1 MAETL
6 TRTASIR
13 PWVTDK
19 IFMGLSPREYLQSLV
34 TPGNIIS
41 ALILVVGVPIMVY
54 RFVAGLS
61 AVTNLS
67 QTAPWGLWIGFDM
80 LGGVALAAGGYTI
93 ASSVYI
99 FGLKEYRPIV
109 RPAVLTGFL
118 GYLFAVFGLLMDL
131 GQPWR
136 IPYPIFYSAGPTS
149 VMFEVGW
156 CVFLYTTVLFIEF
169 TPPIFEWLGL
179 KKLRAYAM
187 QLTLAATVFGVV
199 LSTLHQS
206 SLGAL
211 FLLTPTKLHP
221 LWYSSFIPLYF
232 FISSVIAGLSMV
244 IFESALSHRIFR
256 DQLDPTKHVDLDGLT
271 VGLAKGAS
279 VVLFAYFFLLLQGLA
294 DGGDWHY
301 LATPYGYWYMF
312 EVGGFVLLPCLLYAH
327 AARTAN
333 ARLARGTAILTVAG
347 IVLNR
352 LNVSVIAMNWNAEV
366 RYVPS
371 WMEVVV
377 SITIVTMGIMTYRW
391 IVNRMPVL
399 HDHPEFGDAH

>member
-1 MAETL
+1 MADTM
-6 TRTASIR
+6 TRTAGAT
-13 PWVTDK
+13 PWVADK
-19 IFMGLSPREYLQSLV
+19 LFMGLSPRAYLRSLL
-34 TPGNIIS
+34 TPGN
-41 ALILVVGVPIMVY
+41 LLVAVIFVAGIQLMVY
-54 RFVAGLS
+54 RFYAGLG

-80 LGGVALAAGGYTI
+80 LSGVALAAGGYTI
-93 ASSVYI
+93 AAAVHI

-156 CVFLYTTVLFIEF
+156 CVCLYTTVLFIEF

-179 KKLRAYAM
+179 KTLRNYAM
-187 QLTLAATVFGVV
+187 QLMLAATVLGVV

-211 FLLTPTKLHP
+211 FLMAPTKLHP
-221 LWYSSFIPLYF
+221 LWYSPFMPLFF
-232 FISSVIAGLSMV
+232 FISSVVAGLSMV
-244 IFESALSHRIFR
+244 IVESALSHKIFR
-256 DQLDPTKHVDLDGLT
+256 DRLDPTKHVDMDGLT
-271 VGLAKGAS
+271 IGLAKGAS
-279 VVLFAYFFLLLQGLA
+279 VVLFAYFFLLLQGVA
-294 DGGDWHY
+294 EGDKWHY

-312 EVGGFVLLPCLLYAH
+312 EIGGFVLLPCLLYAH

-333 ARLARGTAILTVAG
+333 ARLARGTAVLAIIG

-352 LNVSVIAMNWNAEV
+352 LNVSIIAMNWNAQV
-366 RYVPS
+366 RYVPT

-377 SITIVTMGIMTYRW
+377 SITIVTMGVMVYRW

-399 HDHPEFGDAH
+399 QEHPDFVDAH

>member
-6 TRTASIR
+6 TRTAAIR
-13 PWVTDK
+13 PWVTEK
-19 IFMGLSPREYLQSLV
+19 VLLGLSPREYVRSLV
-34 TPGNIIS
+34 TPVNLVA
-41 ALILVVGVPIMVY
+41 ALILLVGVPIMVY
-54 RFVAGLS
+54 RFIFGLS
-61 AVTNLS
+61 SVTNLS

-118 GYLFAVFGLLMDL
+118 GYLFAVIGLLMDL

-156 CVFLYTTVLFIEF
+156 CVALYTTVLFIEF

-179 KKLRAYAM
+179 RTLRNYAV
-187 QLTLAATVFGVV
+187 QLTLAVTVFGVV

-211 FLLTPTKLHP
+211 FLLTPSKLHP

-244 IFESALSHRIFR
+244 IFESAVSHRAFR

-271 VGLAKGAS
+271 LGLAKGAS

-301 LATPYGYWYMF
+301 LLTPYGYWYMF
-312 EVGGFVLLPCLLYAH
+312 EVGGFVIVPCFLYAH
-327 AARTAN
+327 AARTRN
-333 ARLARGTAILTVAG
+333 ARLARIAAVVTVAG
-347 IVLNR
+347 IILNR
-352 LNVSVIAMNWNAEV
+352 LNVSIIAMNWNAAV

-377 SITIVTMGIMTYRW
+377 SITIVTMGILTYRW

-399 HDHPEFGDAH
+399 REHPEYGDGH